1 MSFRK
6 RIVSKAPKAPPPLP
20 TTGGSYT
27 LDASS
32 NRWIPTAPTT
42 AALIEAP
49 TDASNIQQDGPGE
62 S

>member
-32 NRWIPTAPTT
+32 NRWIHTVSTT